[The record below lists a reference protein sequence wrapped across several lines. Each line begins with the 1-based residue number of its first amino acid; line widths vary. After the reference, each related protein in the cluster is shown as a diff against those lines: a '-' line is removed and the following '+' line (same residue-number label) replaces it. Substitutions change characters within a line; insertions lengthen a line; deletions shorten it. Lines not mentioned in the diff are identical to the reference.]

1 MCDETAFRPFGNG
14 PLEGGASHVTPA
26 PGQASHRAREA
37 IEEKKVA
44 DFAIDVLL

>member
-1 MCDETAFRPFGNG
+1 MCDETALRPFGHG
-14 PLEGGASHVTPA
+14 PVEGGASHVTPA
-26 PGQASHRAREA
+26 REEASHRAREA